1 MKKIISTDKAPKA
14 IGPYSQAV
22 MAGDLLFISGQL
34 PLVTGTSDFAGEEI
48 TAQTRQALTNLEA
61 ILEAAGLS
69 MSHVVKTSVYLKDL
83 NDFSEMNA
91 VYGEFFPENSP
102 ARAAFEVARLPMNAL
117 VEIEAVALATERS
130 EP

>member
-14 IGPYSQAV
+14 IGPYSQVV
-22 MAGDLLFISGQL
+22 MAGDFLFISGQL
-34 PLVTGTSDFAGEEI
+34 PLVPGTSDFAGEEI
-48 TAQTRQALTNLEA
+48 TAQTRQALTNLKA
-61 ILEAAGLS
+61 ILEAAGRS

-83 NDFSEMNA
+83 NDFSEMNT
-91 VYGEFFPENSP
+91 VYGEFFPEDSP

-117 VEIEAVALATERS
+117 VEIEAIALATERS